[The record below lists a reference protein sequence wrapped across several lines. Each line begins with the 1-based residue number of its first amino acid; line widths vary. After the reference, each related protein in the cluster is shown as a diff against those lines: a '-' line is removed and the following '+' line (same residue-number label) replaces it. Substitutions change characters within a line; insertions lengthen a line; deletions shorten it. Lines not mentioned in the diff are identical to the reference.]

1 MNSQHTAPRVTI
13 AIATLNRADL
23 LQQAIDSAIAQTY
36 PSLEIIVSNNGST
49 DNTQKLLERYEGS
62 DRVRIIHLKNTISAN
77 EHGAFLVDQAQG
89 ELFLALSDDDWIEP
103 EMIANV
109 VELFDNHPQITFVW
123 TGCWMHYGPVKV
135 PALTGPL
142 IESGPSL
149 LAAFLAGKRDI
160 RWCACVSRTADLQR
174 LGPLPENTICGDMY
188 FWTKL
193 ASEGDVGCIEKILSH
208 YSCYR
213 KGGDGMA
220 GGTPIMTWTN
230 DQKQWVNDIL
240 KTCHSQSA
248 GKVRFPTL
256 SQDARHFLART
267 VGNQFVH
274 NALRGESRLALLRA
288 VPPSFNLLKQGP
300 MLNWVSVMAS
310 LLSPRW
316 LLENRM
322 LAEAKRKSKA
332 RIENPE
338 KLG

>member
-1 MNSQHTAPRVTI
+1 MNSQHATPRVTI
-13 AIATLNRADL
+13 VIPTLNRADL
-23 LQQAIDSAIAQTY
+23 LPQAIDSAIAQTY

-49 DNTQKLLERYEGS
+49 DSTRKILERYEGS
-62 DRVRIIHLKNTISAN
+62 DRVRIIHHKDTISAN
-77 EHGAFLVDQAQG
+77 EHGSFLVEQAQG
-89 ELFLALSDDDWIEP
+89 EFFLGLSDDDWIEP

-109 VELFDNHPQITFVW
+109 VELFDNHPQVAFVW
-123 TGCWMHYGPVKV
+123 TGCWMYYGPVRV

-142 IESGPSL
+142 IESGPAF
-149 LAAFLAGKRDI
+149 LAAFLAGKRNI
-160 RWCACVSRTADLQR
+160 CWCACVSRTADLQR

-188 FWTKL
+188 YWTKL
-193 ASEGDVGCIEKILSH
+193 ASEGDVGCVEKNLSH

-220 GGTPIMTWTN
+220 GGTPIMTWTYE
-230 DQKQWVNDIL
+230 QMQWVNDML
-240 KTCHSQSA
+240 QTCRSQPA
-248 GKVRFPTL
+248 DKVHFPTL
-256 SQDARHFLART
+256 SQDANHFLART

-274 NALRGESRLALLRA
+274 KALRGESRLSLLRA
-288 VPPSFNLLKQGP
+288 VPPSFHLLKQGP

-332 RIENPE
+332 RIENPQ
-338 KLG
+338 KLS